1 MIQPTQ
7 QTKDTRRPADQPTG
21 NDTTERTREPESAA
35 EAKLM
40 RTLGDYLRPAD
51 VAAVAQALAYA
62 RELARRQSAARETS
76 GQGAGQAVAGAD
88 PADLAYV
95 IDVAQTLAE
104 TLHIDAV
111 TLVAVTLAQAVE
123 RGDADLAAVRARL
136 GEPLGEQVAQTIA
149 HIEQFDTLQRPAAA
163 LRRQAQRAAGAETPD
178 RARRRS
184 QERRRQQDADGLRKM
199 FVGMAEDPR
208 VVVIKIADHLRLM
221 RSICA
226 VADGWRAAP
235 TTAPA
240 TTSARSDAPPQWTL
254 EECRQYAEETRT
266 LYAPLAGRLGMG
278 RVEGELEDLAFAIL
292 QPDEYQ
298 WLRDAVAVETNE
310 RRSYVDRVSDILRGT
325 LAPLGLTADVSG
337 RVKHLYS
344 IYKKVVRSGS
354 RDLSQLYDILAF
366 RIIVPTVDDC
376 YLALSAVHELWRPMT
391 GRYKDFI
398 ASPKVNGYQSLH
410 TTVFCLDDQ
419 LAEIQ
424 IRTRAMHQM
433 AEYGVA
439 MHWYYKDVGDTASA
453 KAKPLQSWAQQVM
466 EWQQELQDVVASGS
480 GEGRQPGV
488 GEVGSEVGEAPTMQ
502 EQIFVFT
509 PAGDVKDL
517 PAGATPLDFAYRVH
531 TNLGDHV
538 SGARITQD
546 DGGRPVKRLVPLDY
560 ELRNGDVIEII
571 KRNDAHPTR
580 DWLRVVK
587 TKLARNRIL
596 RYLKVHARD
605 VDIQVGRERLDR
617 ELRSVGLRRGYDE
630 LGEDDLA
637 WLVREFKQSDTQ
649 SLLAA
654 IGSGRVRVSA
664 VTAKAHERLRPPA
677 PADAAPTE
685 TPPATAPLREVAPL
699 TEMSVA
705 GMEGLLTRLASCC
718 NPLPGDQLLGF
729 ITRGR
734 GVVIHRADCPN
745 VKSLLARNPE
755 RGVAVSWP
763 ATLDESE
770 TLRAPIIVEAGDRT
784 ALLRDVTAVISG
796 LKINM
801 IRVDV
806 NTNPRTHQA
815 TINAILEIHRAEQL
829 DQALNELRAVP
840 TVISAERKE
849 PRATPARK
857 GARAAKTGKVGK
869 GRTGAGG

>member
-1 MIQPTQ
+1 M
-7 QTKDTRRPADQPTG
+7 
-21 NDTTERTREPESAA
+21 
-35 EAKLM
+35 L
-40 RTLGDYLRPAD
+40 RTLSEYLRQAD
-51 VAAVAQALAYA
+51 VTAVAQALAYA
-62 RELARRQSAARETS
+62 RELAQQQSEARETN
-76 GQGAGQAVAGAD
+76 GQDAAHTIAGGD

-123 RGDADLAAVRARL
+123 RGDADLADVRARL
-136 GEPLGEQVAQTIA
+136 GKSLGEQVAQTIA

-163 LRRQAQRAAGAETPD
+163 LRRQAQRAAENEPTD
-178 RARRRS
+178 RTRRRA
-184 QERRRQQDADGLRKM
+184 QERRRQQDADSLRKM

-221 RSICA
+221 RSVRM
-226 VADGWRAAP
+226 VADGWRAAQSAP
-235 TTAPA
+235 DGAAGQSEGRTGETAP
-240 TTSARSDAPPQWTL
+240 WTL

-298 WLRDAVAVETNE
+298 WLRNAVAVEANE
-310 RRSYVDRVSDILRGT
+310 RRAYVDRVCDILRNE
-325 LAPLGLTADVSG
+325 LEPLGLNAEVSG

-344 IYKKVVRSGS
+344 IYRKVVRSGS

-376 YLALSAVHELWRPMT
+376 YLALGHVHELWRPMT

-398 ASPKVNGYQSLH
+398 ASPKANGYQSLH

-439 MHWYYKDVGDTASA
+439 MHWYYKDVGDSASA
-453 KAKPLQSWAQQVM
+453 KAKPLQAWTQQVM
-466 EWQQELQDVVASGS
+466 EWQQELAATSANGS
-480 GEGRQPGV
+480 GESRHPGA
-488 GEVGSEVGEAPTMQ
+488 GEPGADAGDPASMQ

-546 DGGRPVKRLVPLDY
+546 DGSGRPVKRLVPLDY

-596 RYLKVHARD
+596 RYLKVHERD

-630 LGEDDLA
+630 LAEDDLA

-677 PADAAPTE
+677 PAEPAESEATLTPTPSREAAAPTE
-685 TPPATAPLREVAPL
+685 
-699 TEMSVA
+699 MNIA
-705 GMEGLLTRLASCC
+705 GMEGMLTRLASCC
-718 NPLPGDQLLGF
+718 NPLPGDKLMGF

-763 ATLDESE
+763 DSLDETE
-770 TLRAPIIVEAGDRT
+770 TLRAPIVVEANDRT

-815 TINAILEIHRAEQL
+815 TINAILEIHRSEQL

-849 PRATPARK
+849 PKATAGGK
-857 GARAAKTGKVGK
+857 GARAAKAGKPGK
-869 GRTGAGG
+869 GRAGA